1 MIRFETEYGYSNT
14 WWKVL
19 FVDNDETFIG
29 QLERKHWHEFTKY
42 EKGEH
47 VKLFI
52 DDIQHILKPNE
63 QFCYSDNITIC
74 ECQGLCKDK

>member
-29 QLERKHWHEFTKY
+29 QLERKH
-42 EKGEH
+42 
-47 VKLFI
+47 
-52 DDIQHILKPNE
+52 
-63 QFCYSDNITIC
+63 
-74 ECQGLCKDK
+74 